1 MIISQSFKTKNP
13 DGSFGNEVAL
23 STISDLVFYEA
34 EDNKTLTQKTSEIE
48 ADIAKERQDRI
59 DADKGLKKKIE
70 DDINEEAKRADNAI
84 AALKN
89 ELQPLITTNTSNIS
103 KNANNISTN
112 TSNISANTADITTLQ
127 NKYNSETKM
136 SEVESSIATNT
147 ANITALENKY
157 NSETKMNEVD
167 LSISRLQA
175 SVASLNEIVG
185 SITDPIEQTILEKL
199 ADIEARL
206 VALEKAQQTI

>member
-48 ADIAKERQDRI
+48 ADIAKENQDRI

-136 SEVESSIATNT
+136 
-147 ANITALENKY
+147 
-157 NSETKMNEVD
+157 NEVD

-185 SITDPIEQTILEKL
+185 STTDPIEQTILEKL